1 MKQYITILSL
11 IALAAVAL
19 FWQQVW
25 GIFAG
30 MTVLESL
37 DMIVT
42 YILHVAIGTIAAVV
56 IFGLPAIIMPWVRM
70 FRKRQRAIRRGRLVV
85 QAKEPVFKPR
95 RMTVEQLLGVL
106 APTQKIQKTTV
117 QPQEDRVDLNL

>member
-56 IFGLPAIIMPWVRM
+56 LFGLPAIIMPWVRM

-85 QAKEPVFKPR
+85 QPKEPVFKPR

-106 APTQKIQKTTV
+106 APNQKIQKTTV

>member
-56 IFGLPAIIMPWVRM
+56 LFGLPAIIMPWVRM

-117 QPQEDRVDLNL
+117 RPQEDRVDLNL